1 MGLTMRWTLVIIL
14 ALIILLAGYTVWPIY
29 NLYRIASA
37 VETRNSV
44 ALQELV
50 DFPSLRASMA
60 QQIADAH
67 LKLTGK
73 SADSSEGG
81 RSLGARFGAMVAD
94 AMLAKIILNPERLL
108 DLLGKGSVSA
118 DPSPPSGLAAPFAA
132 NSLGSAWQT
141 WLNSDYN
148 GRNFYASVPVDRP
161 SDERFRIRLRLVHWN
176 WKLSGLD
183 LPESMAMDLAQ
194 ELARPP

>member
-1 MGLTMRWTLVIIL
+1 MRLTLVIIL
-14 ALIILLAGYTVWPIY
+14 ALIILLAGYTVWPFY
-29 NLYRIASA
+29 GLYRIASA
-37 VETRNSV
+37 VETRNYA

-60 QQIADAH
+60 HQIADAH

-73 SADSSEGG
+73 SADTSEGT
-81 RSLGARFGAMVAD
+81 RSVGSRVGAMVAD
-94 AMLAKIILNPERLL
+94 ALLAKIILNPERLL
-108 DLLGKGSVSA
+108 DLLGKGLVSA

-141 WLNSDYN
+141 WLNSDYS
-148 GRNFYASVPVDRP
+148 GAKFYVAVPVDTP
-161 SDERFRIRLRLVHWN
+161 FDQRFGIRLRLVDWD

-183 LPESMAMDLAQ
+183 LPENMAKDLAQ
-194 ELARPP
+194 ELARPR